1 MSILQ
6 PAFNILIVCGCWI
19 PPSCR
24 TFYGKLLYAAYTA
37 FVIFLLCSFCI
48 SQFLNVI
55 LNVRTANELSDSFYM
70 FIASILSCCK
80 IFTLLVNHKA
90 IRILSR
96 KLDEEPCKPV
106 DEQEIT
112 IQRRFDKSIGF
123 LKRTTKPFSRNRSLF
138 FIISSLLEQAFYRSI
153 TIYYTIM
160 VMLTVACMILFSF
173 LTDFGDRK
181 LAYKAW
187 LPFNYS
193 VSNCYYIAYAHQII
207 ALIGT
212 ALLNVACDM
221 LVCGLLVHVCGQQ
234 EILKHRVKELKNKSR
249 PDIGKIVRFHN
260 YLYGYVSMI
269 QQKFQEIIGVQL
281 LSSTFVVCF
290 ILYELSNAPVNSKYL
305 QFVLYLTCMMTQ
317 VFFYCWYGN
326 QLKLKSVEVVNA
338 IFEVDWISFDNSSK
352 KSLINV
358 MRRATKPIELTCAY
372 IFTMDLKTFVDMY
385 SILSNRKN
393 IIVITDMLEN
403 TPFQPETKEE
413 IEIREKCERQS
424 RFATMINEEFKL
436 MIFVQFAV
444 STLTICMNLYI
455 LTGTN
460 VSLEMIVKIIMFS
473 SCMLTQIYILCW
485 YGNEVELKSLEISN
499 MIFEIDW
506 LTLKETTKRDL
517 LMIMMRARS
526 PIQMTSVHVVTMNL
540 KSFVILLK
548 TSYSAYNLLQGM

>member
-1 MSILQ
+1 
-6 PAFNILIVCGCWI
+6 
-19 PPSCR
+19 
-24 TFYGKLLYAAYTA
+24 
-37 FVIFLLCSFCI
+37 
-48 SQFLNVI
+48 
-55 LNVRTANELSDSFYM
+55 
-70 FIASILSCCK
+70 
-80 IFTLLVNHKA
+80 
-90 IRILSR
+90 
-96 KLDEEPCKPV
+96 
-106 DEQEIT
+106 
-112 IQRRFDKSIGF
+112 
-123 LKRTTKPFSRNRSLF
+123 
-138 FIISSLLEQAFYRSI
+138 
-153 TIYYTIM
+153 M

-193 VSNCYYIAYAHQII
+193 VSSCYYIAYAHQII

-234 EILKHRVKELKNKSR
+234 EILKHRVKKLKKESR
-249 PDIGKIVRFHN
+249 PDIGKIVRFHD

-326 QLKLKSVEVVNA
+326 QLKLKSVEVANA

-372 IFTMDLKTFVDMY
+372 IFTMDLKTFVDILKMSYSTYNLLMY

-393 IIVITDMLEN
+393 IIVITDMLES

-413 IEIREKCERQS
+413 IEIREKCERRARYIPRDITYHLTNRHRSNAFYYALLVESSVVVMSVLTLLGALYKGESHKLAFRMWLPWNHTSTATYSLIYSQQILIHAFNGLLHVACDS
-424 RFATMINEEFKL
+424 LIWTLLMFICNQIEIFGYRLRKIAQGTNDCKLCIRYHNLIYRFATMINEEFKL
-436 MIFVQFAV
+436 MIFIQFAV

-460 VSLEMIVKIIMFS
+460 ISLEMIVKIIMFS

-506 LTLKETTKRDL
+506 LALKETTKRDL

>member
-1 MSILQ
+1 
-6 PAFNILIVCGCWI
+6 
-19 PPSCR
+19 
-24 TFYGKLLYAAYTA
+24 
-37 FVIFLLCSFCI
+37 
-48 SQFLNVI
+48 
-55 LNVRTANELSDSFYM
+55 
-70 FIASILSCCK
+70 
-80 IFTLLVNHKA
+80 
-90 IRILSR
+90 
-96 KLDEEPCKPV
+96 
-106 DEQEIT
+106 
-112 IQRRFDKSIGF
+112 
-123 LKRTTKPFSRNRSLF
+123 
-138 FIISSLLEQAFYRSI
+138 
-153 TIYYTIM
+153 M

-212 ALLNVACDM
+212 ALLNVACDV

-234 EILKHRVKELKNKSR
+234 EILKHRVMELKKEPR
-249 PDIGKIVRFHN
+249 PDIGKIRR
-260 YLYGYVSMI
+260 YVSII

-326 QLKLKSVEVVNA
+326 QLKLKSVEVANA
-338 IFEVDWISFDNSSK
+338 IFEADWISFDNSSK

-372 IFTMDLKTFVDMY
+372 IFTMDLKTFVDILKMSYSTYNLLQRTKESMY

-393 IIVITDMLEN
+393 IIVITDMLES

-413 IEIREKCERQS
+413 IEIREKCERRARSNAFYYALLVESSVVVMSVLTLLGALYKGEHHKLAFRMWLPWNHTSTATYSFIYSQQILIHAFNGLLHVACDS
-424 RFATMINEEFKL
+424 LIWTLLMFICNQIEIFGYRLKKIEQGTNDCKLCIRYHNLIYRFATMINEEFKL

-460 VSLEMIVKIIMFS
+460 ISLEMIVKIIMFS

-506 LTLKETTKRDL
+506 LALKETTKRDL

-526 PIQMTSVHVVTMNL
+526 PIQMTSVYVVTMNL

>member
-1 MSILQ
+1 
-6 PAFNILIVCGCWI
+6 
-19 PPSCR
+19 
-24 TFYGKLLYAAYTA
+24 
-37 FVIFLLCSFCI
+37 
-48 SQFLNVI
+48 
-55 LNVRTANELSDSFYM
+55 M

-96 KLDEEPCKPV
+96 KLDEEPCKPI

-112 IQRRFDKSIGF
+112 IRRRFDKSIG
-123 LKRTTKPFSRNRSLF
+123 
-138 FIISSLLEQAFYRSI
+138 SI

-212 ALLNVACDM
+212 ALLNVACDV

-234 EILKHRVKELKNKSR
+234 EILKHRVMELKKEPR
-249 PDIGKIVRFHN
+249 PDIGKIVRFHD
-260 YLYGYVSMI
+260 YLYGYVSII

-326 QLKLKSVEVVNA
+326 QLKLKSVEVANA
-338 IFEVDWISFDNSSK
+338 IFEADWISFDNSSK

-372 IFTMDLKTFVDMY
+372 IFTMDLKTFVDV
-385 SILSNRKN
+385 N
-393 IIVITDMLEN
+393 TEN
-403 TPFQPETKEE
+403 VV
-413 IEIREKCERQS
+413 
-424 RFATMINEEFKL
+424 L
-436 MIFVQFAV
+436 DVQFAPKDER
-444 STLTICMNLYI
+444 I
-455 LTGTN
+455 LKYEDSRKN
-460 VSLEMIVKIIMFS
+460 
-473 SCMLTQIYILCW
+473 
-485 YGNEVELKSLEISN
+485 
-499 MIFEIDW
+499 
-506 LTLKETTKRDL
+506 
-517 LMIMMRARS
+517 
-526 PIQMTSVHVVTMNL
+526 
-540 KSFVILLK
+540 
-548 TSYSAYNLLQGM
+548 